1 MFKNQVII
9 FLIFIIGKC
18 LCQDEILLEIAQGT
32 LKGTQ
37 RTDRKNGIFYSFQS
51 IPFAKPPI
59 GALRFK
65 EPQPAGNWDNTLD
78 ATQDLPEC
86 YQEDYLGF
94 PRGVEDCLYLNVYTP
109 QSESHLLFTPQE
121 PATTYDTYKAV
132 MVFIYGGG
140 FYENSGREDLY
151 SPVFLMTEDIV
162 LVTFNYRLGIFGSFS
177 LNDTSLGYPGNLG
190 MKDQALAIKWVKDN
204 INRFGGDANSIT
216 IFGESAGAVSVHL
229 QMLSPLSAGN
239 FHKAIIQSGTAISPW
254 VVGVPNNGILL
265 ASALDIS
272 TDDPEEMINQLIAL
286 SGDAIYAAY
295 QTLDTF
301 VSFPIIEP
309 ESENAFL
316 TKNPLTIIQEGNY
329 HQVPIIVGYNDAEG
343 IAFQSVYTGPSS
355 LIPADLGLEK
365 DSNKA
370 NELLQS
376 ILDFYFD
383 GVEPTLAANL
393 ASLVN
398 ILTDTWFAYPSRRLT
413 LEHLKTAE
421 NPIYFYRFSAD
432 TLLNV
437 YKRRIPIIANFP
449 GAIHADDLGYLFKTL
464 YHDDILPNII
474 PGSTEDRAL
483 DRIMALWTNFAK
495 YGNPTPDDF
504 TEFKW
509 EPVTSDTFN
518 YVDFGSLTTDPG
530 VNPDEERMNFWH
542 NVYSNANLFIRSFSL
557 NDTSVGYSGNRGFK
571 DQTLG
576 LKWVKDNIN
585 RFGGD
590 KNDITIF
597 GESAGAELAFIFV
610 SYHLYPQYACYKY
623 INLKIIQ
630 DLAITY
636 RNELKFSF
644 QEPIPAESWEGT
656 LNATNDLPACIQGGD
671 NGAPGGQEDC
681 LYLNVY
687 TPQQP
692 ADSYTTYKK
701 VMVFIHGGSFSANS
715 AGEDLHSPIFLMTED
730 IVLVTINYRVGIFGS
745 FSLNDTSLGYP
756 GNLGLKDQSL
766 GLKWVKDNINRF
778 GGDEN
783 DITIFGESAGGVS
796 VHLQV
801 LSPLS
806 AGTFHKAIIQSGTA
820 ISPWAEG
827 VPNSGVI
834 LATALGISTD
844 DPQEMINQLLALDVS
859 DIQTIYLTLDV
870 SISSVFN
877 RVDIWFGYPS
887 IRLAL
892 EHVKTAKNP
901 IYFYRFSADTQLN
914 VYKRRDPTVADYLGA
929 AHGDELG
936 YLFSTFFHDYL
947 IPDITPDSVE
957 DKAIDRITA
966 LWTNFAK
973 YGNPTPDD
981 FNEFK
986 WEPITND
993 TFNYI
998 DFATDATIPG
1008 VNPDEDREPIPAESW
1023 EGTLN
1028 ATDDL
1033 PACIQGGDNGASGG
1047 QEDCLYLNVYTP
1059 QQPADS
1065 YTTYKKVMVFIHGG
1079 GFSSNS
1085 ADETLYSPIFLMA
1098 EDIVLVTINYRLG
1111 IFGTFHKAIIQSSNA
1126 FSAWRLG
1133 VPNSGVILATALG
1146 ISTDDPQEMIN
1157 QLLALDVSDIQ
1168 TTYLTLDEI
1177 VNFPIVEPEGEN
1189 SFLTKN
1195 PLTIIREGTYN
1206 HMPLMVGHT
1215 NAEGIGLHFMY
1226 LYSDPYLLIPNDLGL
1241 EKDSD
1246 EAKALLQKIYDFYFD
1261 GAEPTLQNNELSLI
1275 NLFTDIWFGY
1285 PSIRTASEHVKTAK
1299 NSIYFYRFSA
1309 DTQLNVYKRKD
1320 PTVANYSGAAHGDE
1334 LGYLFSTSFHDY
1346 LIPEI
1351 TPDSVEDKAIDRITT
1366 LWTNFAKYGNPTPD
1380 DFNEFKWEPITND
1393 TFNYI
1398 DFGTDA
1404 TIPGINP
1411 DEDRVNFWHSVYSSS
1426 NLLTYSKSLLVTVSI
1441 VKILLNFRG

>member
-1 MFKNQVII
+1 MLSYRTSANINTCINFNAMFKNQVII

-229 QMLSPLSAGN
+229 QMLSPLSAG
-239 FHKAIIQSGTAISPW
+239 
-254 VVGVPNNGILL
+254 
-265 ASALDIS
+265 
-272 TDDPEEMINQLIAL
+272 
-286 SGDAIYAAY
+286 IYI
-295 QTLDTF
+295 TF

-383 GVEPTLAANL
+383 GVEPTLPANL
-393 ASLVN
+393 AALVN

-542 NVYSNANLFIRSFSL
+542 NVYSNSNLFTTNFSTRIHYFQQFSL
-557 NDTSVGYSGNRGFK
+557 SLSSY
-571 DQTLG
+571 
-576 LKWVKDNIN
+576 NIPLFN
-585 RFGGD
+585 GCT
-590 KNDITIF
+590 K
-597 GESAGAELAFIFV
+597 
-610 SYHLYPQYACYKY
+610 YACYKY

-636 RNELKFSF
+636 RNELKISF

-656 LNATNDLPACIQGGD
+656 LNATKDLPACIQGGD

-745 FSLNDTSLGYP
+745 FSLNDISLGYP

-947 IPDITPDSVE
+947 IPEITPDSVE

-966 LWTNFAK
+966 LWTNFSK
-973 YGNPTPDD
+973 Y
-981 FNEFK
+981 
-986 WEPITND
+986 
-993 TFNYI
+993 
-998 DFATDATIPG
+998 
-1008 VNPDEDREPIPAESW
+1008 S
-1023 EGTLN
+1023 
-1028 ATDDL
+1028 
-1033 PACIQGGDNGASGG
+1033 
-1047 QEDCLYLNVYTP
+1047 
-1059 QQPADS
+1059 
-1065 YTTYKKVMVFIHGG
+1065 
-1079 GFSSNS
+1079 
-1085 ADETLYSPIFLMA
+1085 
-1098 EDIVLVTINYRLG
+1098 
-1111 IFGTFHKAIIQSSNA
+1111 
-1126 FSAWRLG
+1126 
-1133 VPNSGVILATALG
+1133 
-1146 ISTDDPQEMIN
+1146 
-1157 QLLALDVSDIQ
+1157 
-1168 TTYLTLDEI
+1168 
-1177 VNFPIVEPEGEN
+1177 
-1189 SFLTKN
+1189 
-1195 PLTIIREGTYN
+1195 
-1206 HMPLMVGHT
+1206 
-1215 NAEGIGLHFMY
+1215 
-1226 LYSDPYLLIPNDLGL
+1226 
-1241 EKDSD
+1241 
-1246 EAKALLQKIYDFYFD
+1246 
-1261 GAEPTLQNNELSLI
+1261 
-1275 NLFTDIWFGY
+1275 
-1285 PSIRTASEHVKTAK
+1285 
-1299 NSIYFYRFSA
+1299 
-1309 DTQLNVYKRKD
+1309 
-1320 PTVANYSGAAHGDE
+1320 
-1334 LGYLFSTSFHDY
+1334 
-1346 LIPEI
+1346 
-1351 TPDSVEDKAIDRITT
+1351 
-1366 LWTNFAKYGNPTPD
+1366 NPTPD

-1404 TIPGINP
+1404 TIPGVNP